1 MSSSDVQQ
9 ADADLWLAYG
19 VQLKNAVSQSSSIG
33 PNNRF
38 YIAPLS
44 AAGIAAGKNINV
56 AIQNNGVFTTG
67 DTLLDLDQPV
77 FLPSR
82 QSYFQ
87 RMVSYANSVELHA
100 DNNTGAQVR
109 YNDAQIKAQAAQTFY
124 TNTKIA
130 AQGAY
135 KAEVTAQLT
144 TLPFSVWVV
153 QNYPQLAAAQNAN
166 AAASANLAAASAAM
180 SGPMA
185 AIVGQYQSALTTA
198 GSLSLVPGFNMDCS
212 PASADQIAAG
222 QAGTAN
228 ATLCNPTYQIDAQY
242 PQLVDSWIATFP
254 QNKKSP
260 KTFTFTASDAAN
272 SSWSELG
279 YSNNS
284 VQVTGSYCIFFSATF
299 TENNTVVT
307 KNLSAEEL
315 GSDLEVTIT
324 ATDLGSFNIT
334 PGSKWNP
341 GQLAGMPLVANAD
354 PNLSKP
360 MAFINQAVLAYGVG
374 MQVNLS
380 SSASS
385 MINNYLEKA
394 QSTGGSASIFG
405 FNIGLGGSASS
416 SQTSTTTFEQ
426 VKRASSGTSLVIPP
440 ADNAY
445 PTLLAAFGQAIP
457 LPGTALN

>member
-9 ADADLWLAYG
+9 ADANLWLAYG
-19 VQLKNAVSQSSSIG
+19 VQLKNAISQSGSIG

-44 AAGIAAGKNINV
+44 AAGIAAGKKITV
-56 AIQNNGVFTTG
+56 AIQNNGVFTAG

-87 RMVSYANSVELHA
+87 RMVSYANSVDLHA
-100 DNNTGAQVR
+100 DNNAGAQVR
-109 YNDAQIKAQAAQTFY
+109 YNDAQAKATSAQTYF
-124 TNTKIA
+124 TNTQIA
-130 AQGAY
+130 AIGAY
-135 KAEVTAQLT
+135 KVEVAAELT

-166 AAASANLAAASAAM
+166 SAASAVLAAAAAAM
-180 SGPMA
+180 DGPMA
-185 AIVGQYQSALTTA
+185 SIVGQYQSNLTVA
-198 GSLSLVPGFNMDCS
+198 KSLGLVPGFNMECS
-212 PASADQIAAG
+212 TASADQIGAG

-228 ATLCNPTYQIDAQY
+228 ASFYNPTYQIDAQY
-242 PQLVDSWIATFP
+242 AQQVDSWISTFP

-260 KTFTFTASDAAN
+260 QAFTFKASDASK
-272 SSWSELG
+272 SSWSDLG
-279 YSNNS
+279 YSNSS

-324 ATDLGSFNIT
+324 ATGLGSFQIT
-334 PGSKWNP
+334 PGAKWNP
-341 GQLAGMPLVANAD
+341 SQLAGMPIVANAD

-360 MAFINQAVLAYGVG
+360 MAFVNQAVLAYGVG

-385 MINNYLEKA
+385 TINNYLQKA
-394 QSTGGSASIFG
+394 KSTGGSASIFG

-416 SQTSTTTFEQ
+416 SQTSTTTFDQ
-426 VKRASSGTSLVIPP
+426 VKKASSGTSLVIPP

-457 LPGTALN
+457 LPGTASN